1 MVNPV
6 DGNIQLAGALQSDR
20 ELARVFLIRSQAFLS
35 VRVFLLTE
43 WFGSNITNS
52 RQVRP
57 ATHDATT

>member
-35 VRVFLLTE
+35 VRVF
-43 WFGSNITNS
+43 
-52 RQVRP
+52 
-57 ATHDATT
+57 AH